1 MVGHEPQLPDAGK
14 DSASHFSLD
23 HPSTLNI
30 NLRNPLP
37 LSAAQEAQVKQ
48 LYYKRVRLRCDPEIK
63 EFAACAVGRTIT
75 ATWTCRKERLKM
87 NSCMIA
93 HATAEE
99 EDAAREE
106 WFASIQ
112 ERRRK
117 REEEAVEVEKRRQEV
132 IELTR
137 KKAEQERLEAEGKK
151 TTTSSPVVDDT
162 STSKKK
168 GWW

>member
-14 DSASHFSLD
+14 DSASHFSID
-23 HPSTLNI
+23 HPSSV

-75 ATWTCRKERLKM
+75 ATWSCRKERLKM
-87 NSCMIA
+87 NSCMIL
-93 HATAEE
+93 HATAAE

-106 WFASIQ
+106 WFANIQ
-112 ERRRK
+112 DRRKK

-137 KKAEQERLEAEGKK
+137 KKAEQEKVEAETKK
-151 TTTSSPVVDDT
+151 QEET
-162 STSKKK
+162 KKK
-168 GWW
+168 GWF